1 MAVTLT
7 NTAVFSAKP
16 REKAYKLFDGQGLFL
31 NVTPTGGKLWR
42 LKYRFGGKE
51 KLLSLGKYP
60 EISLATARE
69 LAFEARKQLSLGVD
83 PGAAKQAA
91 KAKAVEDGLTF
102 ATVAEEWYVKRA
114 AAVAE
119 ITSRHIRH
127 RLDKFLL
134 PDLGNLPIKSI
145 VPRQILTPLR
155 RVEERGHAHSARRAL
170 QICGQVFRYG
180 VACGYVE
187 SDPTRDLRGALTM
200 ETTTHQQSITEPKSV
215 GALLRAIWDYE
226 GSPVVVLAL
235 RMAVYVFVRPGELR
249 HAEWSEIDFDAAEWR
264 IPAAKMKM
272 RQTHIVP
279 LAKQTLE
286 VLAELHPFTG
296 KGRYLFPSERTVLRP
311 ISNGT
316 LNAALRRMGY
326 SKDEIVAH
334 GFRSMAS
341 TLLNEQGW
349 NRDAIERQLA
359 HAEGNS
365 VRRAYNYAEHL
376 PERRKMMQAYAD
388 HLDGLRLGAKVIR
401 LSGGQ

>member
-1 MAVTLT
+1 M
-7 NTAVFSAKP
+7 P
-16 REKAYKLFDGQGLFL
+16 
-31 NVTPTGGKLWR
+31 TPDPLALDAR
-42 LKYRFGGKE
+42 
-51 KLLSLGKYP
+51 KLLAQG
-60 EISLATARE
+60 A
-69 LAFEARKQLSLGVD
+69 D
-83 PGAAKQAA
+83 PGAIKQAA
-91 KAKAVEDGLTF
+91 KAKAEEDSLTF
-102 ATVAEEWYVKRA
+102 STVAEEWLSKRKA
-114 AAVAE
+114 AISLSTAK
-119 ITSRHIRH
+119 HIRH
-127 RLDKFLL
+127 RLDKLIF
-134 PDLGNLPIKSI
+134 PDLGKLPIKSI
-145 VPRQILTPLR
+145 MPPQILVALR
-155 RVEERGHAHSARRAL
+155 KIEERGHSHSARRAL

-180 VACGYVE
+180 VASGYVN
-187 SDPTRDLRGALTM
+187 SDPTRDLRGALTT
-200 ETTTHQQSITEPKSV
+200 EVVTHQPSITNPKAV

-226 GSPVVVLAL
+226 GSAITILAL

-249 HAEWSEIDFDAAEWR
+249 HAEWPEIDFEAAEWR

-279 LAKQTLE
+279 LTKQVLE

-311 ISNGT
+311 MSENT

-388 HLDGLRLGAKVIR
+388 YLDSLRQGATVFKM
-401 LSGGQ
+401 SGG

>member
-1 MAVTLT
+1 MAASLT

-16 REKAYKLFDGQGLFL
+16 KDKPYKLFDGQGLL
-31 NVTPTGGKLWR
+31 LYVTPSGGKLWR

-60 EISLATARE
+60 AVTLADARSLV
-69 LAFEARKQLSLGVD
+69 LDARKLLAQGVD
-83 PGAAKQAA
+83 PGAVKQAA
-91 KAKAVEDGLTF
+91 KARAEEDSLTF
-102 ATVAEEWYVKRA
+102 ATVADEWLSKRKA
-114 AAVAE
+114 AISPSTAK
-119 ITSRHIRH
+119 HIRH
-127 RLDKFLL
+127 RLDKLIF

-145 VPRQILTPLR
+145 MPPQILVALR
-155 RVEERGHAHSARRAL
+155 KVEARGHAHSARRAL

-180 VACGYVE
+180 VASGYVN
-187 SDPTRDLRGALTM
+187 SDPTRDLRGALTA
-200 ETTTHQQSITEPKSV
+200 EVVTHQPSITNPKAV

-226 GSPVVVLAL
+226 GSAITILAL

-279 LAKQTLE
+279 LAKQALE

-311 ISNGT
+311 MSENT

-359 HAEGNS
+359 HAERNS
-365 VRRAYNYAEHL
+365 VRASYNFAEFL

-388 HLDGLRLGAKVIR
+388 HLDSLRQGAKV
-401 LSGGQ
+401 LKMSGG